1 MSVFGS
7 ESESE
12 FEHDFD
18 QEEDHEA
25 NDAAAL
31 MMAARFRGYLPV
43 IVDVETGGFNS
54 ATDAMLEIG
63 AVIPCFNALG
73 ELETEQTFFQRIIP
87 FEGGRTL
94 RKPLLNSLA

>member
-1 MSVFGS
+1 MSDIGS

-18 QEEDHEA
+18 QEEDREA
-25 NDAAAL
+25 NEAAAL

-54 ATDAMLEIG
+54 ATDAMLETRRV
-63 AVIPCFNALG
+63 AQMPESRRVTSLG
-73 ELETEQTFFQRIIP
+73 WRLKTRVPVNELC
-87 FEGGRTL
+87 
-94 RKPLLNSLA
+94 